1 MNDVLEVIQSRRSI
15 RSYQPRQ
22 INEADLNLIIE
33 AGIYAPTAHN
43 EQPWHFTVI
52 QNPDLLSRINEKAK
66 EIMAQSEVEWIQKLG
81 SDPEYQLTYRAP
93 TLIVISGQT
102 EAMAWR
108 VDCAAA
114 IQNMLLAA
122 ESLNIGSVW
131 LGLLRF
137 FFQHEEELAALG
149 IPEGYQP
156 YYGVALGCKG
166 EDRQQPAPTRNRE
179 VVNYIR

>member
-1 MNDVLEVIQSRRSI
+1 MNDVLKVIQSRRSV
-15 RSYQPRQ
+15 RTYQPQQ
-22 INEADLNLIIE
+22 INETDLNLIIE

-43 EQPWHFTVI
+43 DQPWHFTVI
-52 QNPDLLSRINEKAK
+52 QNPALLSRINEKAK

-81 SDPEYQLTYRAP
+81 SDPAYQLTYRAP
-93 TLIVISGQT
+93 TLIIVSGRT
-102 EAMAWR
+102 DAMAWR

-114 IQNMLLAA
+114 IQNMLLAS

-137 FFQHEEELAALG
+137 FFQQQEELTALD
-149 IPEGYQP
+149 IPDGYQP
-156 YYGVALGCKG
+156 YYGVALGYKG
-166 EDRQQPAPTRNRE
+166 DDRQQPAPTRNRE